1 MTKRISGL
9 KLLAEDIR
17 HRSWLIFMTLAGAL
31 LLQPFAL
38 QMELSSLEYGRAD
51 LLPEDLACLAES
63 KQHAAEAILG
73 GGNTLILLGCF
84 FTAVVAAV
92 TGFSYLQS
100 KKQVDFYHSLPVR
113 RERLFFS
120 RYLGG
125 CLMTMIPYG
134 AAVAASLFGVA
145 GAHGVFCGEL
155 ARTAARGL
163 VMFLLLFLV
172 FYTLSILAMLL
183 TGRILTGLLLT
194 GFLNLY
200 GLLCAGMVRR
210 MMGYYFDNYYDPSGG
225 NFGPEDFVSPVSLAS
240 KISSLLKEGQAVS
253 PGIWAF
259 LGIAAALLVF
269 LCVTAYRKRASEAA
283 GNAFV
288 WRWMEPV
295 IKVAAVIPGALWV
308 ANLLQWMGYLGS
320 PAMML
325 LTVALA
331 ALLLNG
337 IIEFVYSQDLKNI
350 WRRKISG
357 LAGLAG
363 AVVLLLAFQGDWFG
377 YDRWLPARD
386 QVEAMALYYWD
397 GDGVFCQGSWSVSDR
412 TEQALEGLTKNFE
425 PLYEMAEDAIRE
437 PAEDS
442 GRSLTLVILRYRL
455 KNGTNAWRQYTV
467 PVEAADGA
475 MESLSRDPAFREQ
488 AYPLADRNTENVT
501 DVSFCDWKELRD
513 TYQVVNLERRELK
526 EFLDIFRREEAS
538 FSYGELKEKTPLGT
552 VMLDCLKD
560 SGYRNSAIEYYVYP
574 EFSET
579 LRFLEQKGIRLRQE
593 PDYSE
598 ILSVQAEYVT
608 EVEIPEPVPAE
619 KAVLQETSVSSA
631 SSQSFLFEEQEEIQE
646 LFRHLVRIRWSEY
659 LASRE
664 FVNLNILFR
673 DGTYSYEEFGVRDPE
688 KFQKFLEEQG
698 QEFQ

>member
-1 MTKRISGL
+1 MTKRVSGL

-51 LLPEDLACLAES
+51 LLPEDLAWLAES
-63 KQHAAEAILG
+63 KQNAAEAILG

-155 ARTAARGL
+155 ARTAAQGL
-163 VMFLLLFLV
+163 SMFLLLFLV

-200 GLLCAGMVRR
+200 GVLCAGMAGR
-210 MMGYYFDNYYDPSGG
+210 MMNYYFDNYYDPSSG

-240 KISSLLKEGQAVS
+240 KIGSRLKDGEAVS

-259 LGIAAALLVF
+259 LWIAGALLLF

-308 ANLLQWMGYLGS
+308 ANLLQWIGYLSS
-320 PAMML
+320 PAMMI

-337 IIEFVYSQDLKNI
+337 IIEFIYSQDLKNI
-350 WRRKISG
+350 WRHKISG
-357 LAGLAG
+357 IAGLAG
-363 AVVLLLAFQGDWFG
+363 AVLLLLAFQGDWFG

-386 QVEAMALYYWD
+386 QVESMALYYWD

-412 TEQALEGLTKNFE
+412 TRQALEGLTKNFE
-425 PLYEMAEDAIRE
+425 PLYEMAEDAARE
-437 PAEDS
+437 PEEDS
-442 GRSLTLVILRYRL
+442 GQGLTQVILHYRM
-455 KNGTNAWRQYTV
+455 KNGMDAWRQYTV
-467 PVEAADGA
+467 PVEEADGA
-475 MESLSRDPAFREQ
+475 MELLSRDPAFREK
-488 AYPLADRNTENVT
+488 AYPLADRDTENVT
-501 DVSFCDWKELRD
+501 DISFCDWKDLRG
-513 TYQVVNLERRELK
+513 TYQAVNLERRELK
-526 EFLDIFRREEAS
+526 EFLEIFRREEAS

-552 VMLDCLKD
+552 VMLDCLKEC
-560 SGYRNSAIEYYVYP
+560 GYRNSSIEYYVYP

-593 PDYSE
+593 TDYGE
-598 ILSVQAEYVT
+598 ILSIQAEYVT
-608 EVEIPEPVPAE
+608 DVEVSGPVPAAE
-619 KAVLQETSVSSA
+619 GMTAESSVSSYL
-631 SSQSFLFEEQEEIQE
+631 SKIFLFEEQEEIQE
-646 LFRHLVRIRWSEY
+646 LFRHLVRIRQSDY

-688 KFQKFLEEQG
+688 EFQKFLEEHG

>member
-1 MTKRISGL
+1 MTKRVSGL

-17 HRSWLIFMTLAGAL
+17 RRSWLIFMTLAGAL

-51 LLPEDLACLAES
+51 LLPEDLAWLAES
-63 KQHAAEAILG
+63 KQNAAEAILG

-155 ARTAARGL
+155 ARTAAQGL
-163 VMFLLLFLV
+163 SMFLLLFLV

-200 GLLCAGMVRR
+200 GVLCAGMAGR
-210 MMGYYFDNYYDPSGG
+210 MMNYYFDNYYDPSSG

-240 KISSLLKEGQAVS
+240 KIGSRLKDGEAVS

-259 LGIAAALLVF
+259 LWIAGALLLF

-308 ANLLQWMGYLGS
+308 ANLLQWIGYLSS
-320 PAMML
+320 PAMMI

-337 IIEFVYSQDLKNI
+337 IIEFIYSQDLKNI
-350 WRRKISG
+350 WRHKISG
-357 LAGLAG
+357 IAGLAG
-363 AVVLLLAFQGDWFG
+363 AVLLLLAFQGDWFG

-386 QVEAMALYYWD
+386 QVESMALYYWD

-412 TEQALEGLTKNFE
+412 TGQALEGLTKNFE
-425 PLYEMAEDAIRE
+425 PLYEMAEDTIRE
-437 PAEDS
+437 PGENS
-442 GRSLTLVILRYRL
+442 GQGLTQVILRYRM
-455 KNGTNAWRQYTV
+455 KNGMDAWRQYTV
-467 PVEAADGA
+467 PVEEADGA
-475 MESLSRDPAFREQ
+475 MELLSRDPAFREQ
-488 AYPLADRNTENVT
+488 AYPLADRDAENVT
-501 DVSFCDWKELRD
+501 DIFFCDWKDLRG
-513 TYQVVNLERRELK
+513 TYQAVNLERRELK

-552 VMLDCLKD
+552 VMLDCLKEC
-560 SGYRNSAIEYYVYP
+560 GYWNSSIEYYVYP

-593 PDYSE
+593 TDYGE
-598 ILSVQAEYVT
+598 ILSIQAEYVT
-608 EVEIPEPVPAE
+608 DVEVSGPVPAAE
-619 KAVLQETSVSSA
+619 GMAAESSVSSGL
-631 SSQSFLFEEQEEIQE
+631 SEIFLFEEQEEIQE
-646 LFRHLVRIRWSEY
+646 LFRHLVRIRQSDY

-688 KFQKFLEEQG
+688 EFQKFLKEHG